1 MKQRLVVVLGLL
13 LAACANQTTVTP
25 VADSAPVSAAVAVA
39 PGDSLRQM
47 FADYWEETLRLYPLR
62 ATFIGDR
69 RYNDQLPN
77 SLAPAFR
84 KIEQEFLQRWLTAVQ
99 AVSADALDAED
110 RLSREVFIDRVGTEL
125 AGFAFPDALLPLN
138 QFNSLPGQFALLG
151 SGTGAQPFKTIED
164 YDNWLRRAAG
174 IPALFAQ
181 MQENMRVGIKA
192 GVTQP
197 RVLMEKTLAQLDALI
212 KADPEQTLFW
222 QPVAHF
228 PEAFDQAQR
237 QRLGDA
243 FRALIGE
250 QLLPAYRGLRDYV
263 RNDYLP
269 ATRTD
274 SYGLGALPNGAAWYR
289 YQVRRM
295 TSTDLDPETI
305 HQLGLSEVARI
316 HGEMRGVQQQLG
328 VAGDLP
334 ALYAYLKAAPTS
346 YFSSEAEMLDA
357 YRGFRAQVDA
367 LEPKLFSIRPKA
379 DFEVRAVEAFRAES
393 ASGGSYQRPAQDG
406 SRPGIF
412 YVNTF
417 DLKARPRFA
426 LESLY
431 LHEAVPGHH
440 FQIALQ
446 QEMTGLPAF
455 RRFGGETAFSE
466 GWGLYAESLGKEIGV
481 YQDPAMY
488 FGALDA
494 ELWRAIRL
502 VVDTGIHAKGWS
514 RQQVLDYMYA
524 NSAVEPTRA
533 ISEAERFMAM
543 PGQALAYKIGQL
555 KIRELRDRAEAALGS
570 RFDVRAFHTEVLK
583 DGTIPLAILERK
595 MDRWIAAQRGV
606 GSAES
611 GVGNRY

>member
-1 MKQRLVVVLGLL
+1 MKPQLFVLLGLGL
-13 LAACANQTTVTP
+13 FGCANQ
-25 VADSAPVSAAVAVA
+25 SALQPLAGTLTSSAADAVA
-39 PGDSLRQM
+39 PAASLRQM
-47 FADYWEETLRLYPLR
+47 FAEYWEESLRLYPLR
-62 ATFIGDR
+62 ATYIGDR

-84 KIEQEFLQRWLTAVQ
+84 EREREFLQRWLDRVQ
-99 AVSADALDAED
+99 TVDAHVLAAED
-110 RLSREVFIDRVGTEL
+110 RLSREVFLDRVGTEL
-125 AGFAFPDALLPLN
+125 AGFAFPDQLLPLN
-138 QFNSLPGQFALLG
+138 QFNSLPGQFAMLG

-174 IPALFAQ
+174 IPVLFAQ
-181 MQENMRVGIKA
+181 MQENMRLGIDA
-192 GVTQP
+192 GITQP
-197 RVLMEKTLAQLDALI
+197 RVLMEKTLTQIDALI
-212 KADPEQTLFW
+212 KDDPEQTLFW
-222 QPVAHF
+222 QPVGHF
-228 PEAFDQAQR
+228 PDAFGDE
-237 QRLGDA
+237 QRLRLSKA
-243 FRALIGE
+243 YRALIAE
-250 QLLPAYRGLRDYV
+250 QLMPAYRGLRDFV
-263 RNDYLP
+263 REVYLP
-269 ATRTD
+269 ATRTA

-305 HQLGLSEVARI
+305 HQLGLAEVARI
-316 HGEMRGVQQQLG
+316 HGEMRQVQQQLG

-334 ALYAYLKAAPTS
+334 ALYAYLKASPTS

-367 LEPKLFSIRPKA
+367 LEPKLFSIRPRA

-393 ASGGSYQRPAQDG
+393 AAGGSYQRPAQDG

-417 DLKARPRFA
+417 DLQARPRFA
-426 LESLY
+426 LESLF

-446 QEMTGLPAF
+446 QELTELPAF
-455 RRFGGETAFSE
+455 RRFGGETAFAE
-466 GWGLYAESLGKEIGV
+466 GWGLYAESLGKELGV
-481 YQDPAMY
+481 YTDPAMY

-514 RQQVLDYMYA
+514 RQQVLDYMFA

-555 KIRELRDRAEAALGS
+555 KIRELRNRAEAAVGD

-583 DGTIPLAILERK
+583 DGTIPLAIFERK
-595 MDRWIAAQRGV
+595 MDRWIAAQGR
-606 GSAES
+606 
-611 GVGNRY
+611 